1 MLTEEQLKNISNR
14 VYNLDS
20 SRKDFEP
27 DLKVNSLANFDI
39 DNPDIGKYKILKVE
53 DNQENGMQA
62 MAVAPIGA
70 DGQPDY
76 SQITITY
83 AGTNADDTRDTT
95 TDVQM
100 IGYGNTDRMAYV
112 DSNNRGKVVESQ
124 AVSALRFAEEV
135 RKQFRNSQITTTG
148 HSLGESLAMF
158 VALKNGWDNMGSHG
172 PDIHNMITPEELAY
186 MRAHPEQFKNYRGNY
201 DYIGGI
207 TGNATVT
214 GVHLDYGFA
223 PYTHD
228 LT

>member
-76 SQITITY
+76 SQIIITY
-83 AGTNADDTRDTT
+83 AGTNADDIRDKV
-95 TDVQM
+95 TDLKM
-100 IGYGNTDRMAYV
+100 IGYGDTDRMAYI
-112 DSNNRGKVVESQ
+112 DSNHRGRVVEMQS
-124 AVSALRFAEEV
+124 AAALRFAEEV

-158 VALKNGWDNMGSHG
+158 VALKMDGTTWGLMAL
-172 PDIHNMITPEELAY
+172 IFI
-186 MRAHPEQFKNYRGNY
+186 
-201 DYIGGI
+201 I
-207 TGNATVT
+207 
-214 GVHLDYGFA
+214 
-223 PYTHD
+223 
-228 LT
+228 

>member
-1 MLTEEQLKNISNR
+1 MLTEEQNRLISNQ
-14 VYNLDS
+14 VYLSDS
-20 SRKDFEP
+20 SREDRDEE
-27 DLKVNSLANFDI
+27 LTENATRHFDYK
-39 DNPDIGKYKILKVE
+39 NEYLGRFKILKIE

-83 AGTNADDTRDTT
+83 AGTNFWDSKDLA
-95 TDVQM
+95 TDFQM
-100 IGYGNTDRMAYV
+100 LVMGNTKKLDLEIGESMYQT
-112 DSNNRGKVVESQ
+112 VESQ
-124 AVSALRFAEEV
+124 AASALRFAEEV
-135 RKQFRNSQITTTG
+135 RKQFRNSQIATTG
-148 HSLGESLAMF
+148 HSLGEALAIY

-172 PDIHNMITPEELAY
+172 PDIHNMISPEELAY

-214 GVHLDYGFA
+214 GIHLGVYI
-223 PYTHD
+223 HII
-228 LT
+228 